1 MKESILA
8 VIDSLEQV
16 PQVLI
21 PLVREI
27 PTAFLKRRP
36 AANKWSVHEHA
47 CHISVVHGLFLP
59 RLEIMLN
66 EPVPVIVPYD
76 PITSYPD
83 DELLKLDLEES
94 LINIQNNRSKLV
106 AHLRKLS
113 INDWSKTASHEEYN
127 NYSVFIMF
135 RHLALHDFFHIYR
148 IEELLL
154 QKNWE

>member
-1 MKESILA
+1 
-8 VIDSLEQV
+8 
-16 PQVLI
+16 
-21 PLVREI
+21 
-27 PTAFLKRRP
+27 
-36 AANKWSVHEHA
+36 
-47 CHISVVHGLFLP
+47 
-59 RLEIMLN
+59 MLN
-66 EPVPVIVPYD
+66 EPAPVIVPYD

-94 LINIQNNRSKLV
+94 LINIQNNRSELI
-106 AHLRKLS
+106 ARLRKLS
-113 INDWSKTASHEEYN
+113 INDWAKTASHEEYN